1 MLQKLSNQPCVV
13 QPLDVCK
20 LVDGGVCIVME
31 KAVQDLFSVVEGGK
45 LHECKA
51 VYFMSQLLGVVGVF
65 HAMGIV
71 HRDLKLE
78 NILIFDDGTLKPCDL
93 DLACFLE
100 PTIND
105 TDSRGG
111 SQKYAASELFD
122 KNLLPPAYDGR
133 AADAWSGG
141 GLWFVMKAGYF
152 PWVEATVDCLMF
164 RKHMQYAYPWP
175 CDNNSDVDMKM
186 RQSLSIQIPKRLPL
200 PETIECTQ
208 YATLGSSV
216 A

>member
-1 MLQKLSNQPCVV
+1 
-13 QPLDVCK
+13 
-20 LVDGGVCIVME
+20 ME
-31 KAVQDLFSVVEGGK
+31 KAIEDLFSVVEGGK
-45 LHECKA
+45 LPESKA
-51 VYFMSQLLGVVGVF
+51 VYFMSQLLCAVGVC
-65 HAMGIV
+65 HRMGIA

-78 NILIFDDGTLKPCDL
+78 NILIFDEGILKLCDF

-100 PTIND
+100 STIND

-111 SQKYAASELFD
+111 SQKYAAPELFN
-122 KNLLPPAYDGR
+122 KNLLPPAYDDR
-133 AADAWSGG
+133 AADAWSCGII
-141 GLWFVMKAGYF
+141 WFVMKVGYF
-152 PWVEATVDCLMF
+152 PWVEATGDCSLF

-175 CDNNSDVDMKM
+175 CDNNSDVDIKM
-186 RQSLSIQIPKRLPL
+186 RQLLSIEIPKRLPL